1 MPLGSVI
8 SVRSWKKNMQK
19 GSRLGDSREGSEMA
33 HSELYERRISDQ
45 RRRDCDGGKGSLS
58 FSHPSEPRL
67 ARERPIPWLRVVY
80 ETTFRIARPVPFELS
95 ALSSSDG
102 EQSHFRYLHDALHRL
117 GWQGI

>member
-45 RRRDCDGGKGSLS
+45 RRRDCVGGKRQPKLLT
-58 FSHPSEPRL
+58 P
-67 ARERPIPWLRVVY
+67 
-80 ETTFRIARPVPFELS
+80 FRT
-95 ALSSSDG
+95 
-102 EQSHFRYLHDALHRL
+102 QTCT
-117 GWQGI
+117 